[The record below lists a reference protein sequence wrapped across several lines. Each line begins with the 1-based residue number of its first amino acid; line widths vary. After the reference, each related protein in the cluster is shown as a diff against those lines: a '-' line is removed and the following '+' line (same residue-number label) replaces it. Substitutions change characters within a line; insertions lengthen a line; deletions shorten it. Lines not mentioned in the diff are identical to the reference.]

1 MVGEYIPNYD
11 KKYFEDLDK
20 LVEIEMKK
28 KPEDRMI
35 EFIPM
40 TSDFMFK
47 SVMKQNPDI
56 FKDFLINTMNIDID
70 EDDNYLIFLDSELIK
85 NNKKEK
91 GKRVDLRVSIGKGLL
106 ITVEVNRMRYSEV
119 KVRNDLFFEKMDI
132 MQFEVGEEY
141 KVFKYKK
148 LYQLNL
154 NASPDERKDINKRMI
169 VDYDILNK
177 EIVDDRKIKF
187 VINLAN
193 YYDMYYNESKEMS
206 LNEIFLAGL
215 MSKSF
220 TEMYTIMSKIL
231 SPKDLDEFMESVVNM
246 CKEFENIHEWQ
257 KEKMDAMVEYN
268 IRENARTEGYAE
280 GHAKGHADGHAEG
293 RAEGREEGIKEG
305 IEQGI
310 KQNTLTTIKNMLT
323 KKYSYEDISDITG
336 KSVAEI
342 KKIGQSINE

>member
-106 ITVEVNRMRYSEV
+106 ITVDYVY
-119 KVRNDLFFEKMDI
+119 FFVM
-132 MQFEVGEEY
+132 
-141 KVFKYKK
+141 
-148 LYQLNL
+148 
-154 NASPDERKDINKRMI
+154 
-169 VDYDILNK
+169 
-177 EIVDDRKIKF
+177 
-187 VINLAN
+187 
-193 YYDMYYNESKEMS
+193 
-206 LNEIFLAGL
+206 
-215 MSKSF
+215 
-220 TEMYTIMSKIL
+220 
-231 SPKDLDEFMESVVNM
+231 
-246 CKEFENIHEWQ
+246 
-257 KEKMDAMVEYN
+257 
-268 IRENARTEGYAE
+268 
-280 GHAKGHADGHAEG
+280 
-293 RAEGREEGIKEG
+293 
-305 IEQGI
+305 
-310 KQNTLTTIKNMLT
+310 
-323 KKYSYEDISDITG
+323 
-336 KSVAEI
+336 
-342 KKIGQSINE
+342 